1 MPGPPPLSLLRKGGK
16 RAQRNRDESA
26 ACARPT
32 FPRPTVALCV
42 LSCENEDTR
51 WVPAFI
57 IRRAVADKVISEED
71 HHKLDLARKLIGM
84 SEAEDALHAIMAEA
98 EAFFGA
104 PVKKDT

>member
-1 MPGPPPLSLLRKGGK
+1 LPLTPLRKGGK

-32 FPRPTVALCV
+32 FHRPTVALCV

-84 SEAEDALHAIMAEA
+84 SEGEAEDALHAIMAEA

-104 PVKKDT
+104 PVKDDK